1 MPILLI
7 EHRVQDF
14 DAWKAAFDSDPVGRE
29 EGGVRRYRI
38 SRPIDDPN
46 LVFVALEFDG
56 SDEAEAFREKLR
68 ALWSRIEAEGLIEG
82 PQASILEVVEAKDL

>member
-1 MPILLI
+1 MQILLV
-7 EHRVQDF
+7 EQRVPDY

-46 LVFVALEFDG
+46 RVFVALEFDG
-56 SDEAEAFREKLR
+56 SGEAEAFREKLH
-68 ALWSRIEAEGLIEG
+68 ALWSRIGSEGLIES
-82 PQASILEVVEAKDL
+82 PQASILEMVEAKEY

>member
-1 MPILLI
+1 MPILLV
-7 EHRVQDF
+7 EQRVPDF

-56 SDEAEAFREKLR
+56 SDEAEAFRGKLR
-68 ALWSRIEAEGLIEG
+68 ALWSRIESEGLVEG
-82 PQASILEVVEAKDL
+82 PQASILEVVEAKEY